1 MNKPNVK
8 RILSSAVANL
18 RVSVLGVS
26 FSLADLGSSET
37 VDERIARLGKIKADL
52 EAAIGAVEELQ
63 GDANASKL
71 QVDQLRQDVAAL
83 QQDKATAERL
93 LNLPEESFARLLDRA
108 TRRGQVK
115 GIIVGVII
123 GLATGCVSSYAVWY
137 FTNDKEAKPAQSAPI
152 KPPQTDTET
161 K

>member
-1 MNKPNVK
+1 MNKTSVK
-8 RILSSAVANL
+8 RILSSAAANL
-18 RVSVLGVS
+18 RVSLLGVS
-26 FSLADLGSSET
+26 FSLAELGSSET

-63 GDANASKL
+63 GDANASKF

-137 FTNDKEAKPAQSAPI
+137 FTKDNEAKPAQSAPI
-152 KPPQTDTET
+152 KATHIDAEI

>member
-83 QQDKATAERL
+83 QQDKATAEQIV
-93 LNLPEESFARLLDRA
+93 EELYVRCLSRPP
-108 TRRGQVK
+108 T
-115 GIIVGVII
+115 
-123 GLATGCVSSYAVWY
+123 
-137 FTNDKEAKPAQSAPI
+137 DKESGLNVVGHAALRDQKVSNALRTI
-152 KPPQTDTET
+152 DTCERPFYGWTCSSLALT
-161 K
+161 KSS

>member
-1 MNKPNVK
+1 MNKTDVK
-8 RILSSAVANL
+8 RILSSVAANL
-18 RVSVLGVS
+18 QVSALGVS

-37 VDERIARLGKIKADL
+37 VDERIARLDKIKADL

-71 QVDQLRQDVAAL
+71 QLDQMRQDVAAL
-83 QQDKATAERL
+83 QQDKTTAERL
-93 LNLPEESFARLLDRA
+93 LKLPEESFARLLDRA

-123 GLATGCVSSYAVWY
+123 GLVTGCISSYAVWS
-137 FTNDKEAKPAQSAPI
+137 FTKDTEAKSALSVPV
-152 KPPQTDTET
+152 KPTHIDSST